1 MILFPVTRH
10 IVLGKE
16 RDNTVHILYTCTLLY
31 YQVDS
36 SSLEVAWY
44 NKTYSTRDCPV
55 DTIREAR
62 RFLLEREGA
71 VRPRIVQAFEPSF
84 HLADI
89 KVIKTGSVQ

>member
-1 MILFPVTRH
+1 M
-10 IVLGKE
+10 
-16 RDNTVHILYTCTLLY
+16 
-31 YQVDS
+31 DS

-89 KVIKTGSVQ
+89 KVIKTVQYSVCIVHLYSLQLLLPQSNLV